1 MEKLSFTMFA
11 CLFHQKH
18 LVPREEVIFQLLDAK
33 MDPDTVQHV
42 ELKKNLLLD
51 VKGITRYGIFK

>member
-1 MEKLSFTMFA
+1 MFA

-18 LVPREEVIFQLLDAK
+18 LVPREEVMFQLLDAK